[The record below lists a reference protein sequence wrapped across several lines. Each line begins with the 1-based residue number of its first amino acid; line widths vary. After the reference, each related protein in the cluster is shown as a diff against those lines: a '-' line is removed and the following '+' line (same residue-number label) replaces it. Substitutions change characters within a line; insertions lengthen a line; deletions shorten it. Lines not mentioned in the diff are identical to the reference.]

1 MEKGDGVRAWRFLR
15 HVPEY
20 EAAWRARAGAPTP
33 SGGDPGREPGEPGPA
48 PGSGPAPAPDVFRGQ
63 AHEPGGQ
70 ATASGPGRGFPV
82 RIQTRADLEAA
93 RFDLLAWADPRAE
106 DGPAS
111 PFWVQDDMPEAAVS
125 PAAEPLAG
133 VVAAGGG
140 ALEALRLLDGNMVL
154 KIEHEE
160 AALQILLRDAGP
172 FPAGAGIELCHA
184 FGLRMPHSMRRLL
197 DFWQVAGRP
206 PPPRNGRS
214 RRSATSRS

>member
-1 MEKGDGVRAWRFLR
+1 M
-15 HVPEY
+15 HV
-20 EAAWRARAGAPTP
+20 
-33 SGGDPGREPGEPGPA
+33 
-48 PGSGPAPAPDVFRGQ
+48 
-63 AHEPGGQ
+63 
-70 ATASGPGRGFPV
+70 
-82 RIQTRADLEAA
+82 QTRADLDAV

-125 PAAEPLAG
+125 PDAEPLAG

-140 ALEALRLLDGNMVL
+140 SLEGLRLLDGGMVL

-172 FPAGAGIELCHA
+172 FPAGAGIELCHP

-206 PPPRNGRS
+206 PPPRKGRS